1 MSSDDRNK
9 RPKLGYFSRE
19 QLMRDNARMGEATI
33 PQKFPEFPRETSSS
47 RQQQFEVFNQGNSQ
61 ELRDV
66 VARDFFDAQERLEE
80 RAQAQSKT
88 NIDKWSMRALL
99 VLALYSAAQVRYQP
113 ARVEAVLPDTLQK
126 RALEA
131 KGRVDLSLPIGEI
144 QIALNNIDTQF
155 QEPRF
160 IYGGRELTQEE
171 LDIVLNERF
180 PEWNLLKDIANH
192 FLVLFDEG
200 VSTIYQPVQEIVDS
214 MTSLLGQA
222 GKALAYAGISI
233 FTLLAGLFVYNSRKI
248 GLGVSASSA
257 VSTQLQ
263 PTELI
268 SGIVRIED
276 RQGIP
281 HYLTMAQILK
291 TIDESNVPVVN
302 SFFNIFYDF
311 VFENNFP
318 AFSPEPSRA
327 SSSASSVSSI
337 SSLSSVQSE
346 GLYGFG
352 DLDGIARIT
361 EIGVSNLLRFG
372 AFLYGGLENV
382 VSKFGGEMAEL
393 YESCDEDLP
402 SVSCKSQSVVSVV
415 ATTMQKNRLKI
426 NRDRVPPE
434 LLPILDYG
442 SGSDFSRN
450 SSQNIESRP
459 GSPFG
464 ESGGRKSRKHRRKAR
479 KTKKAKKVKKTKKA
493 KKVKK
498 VFVLKGGKKSKR
510 SRR

>member
-1 MSSDDRNK
+1 MNPDE
-9 RPKLGYFSRE
+9 RE
-19 QLMRDNARMGEATI
+19 NQRRRIDFDTLNTRMGMARI
-33 PQKFPEFPRETSSS
+33 PPPVDEFPR
-47 RQQQFEVFNQGNSQ
+47 QQFEVFNQGNSQ
-61 ELRDV
+61 ELRGV

-281 HYLTMAQILK
+281 HYLTMSQILK

-327 SSSASSVSSI
+327 SSSASSVSSV

-352 DLDGIARIT
+352 DLAGIARIT

-382 VSKFGGEMAEL
+382 VSKFGGEMAGICI
-393 YESCDEDLP
+393 ES
-402 SVSCKSQSVVSVV
+402 STVSSCESQSVISVV
-415 ATTMQKNRLKI
+415 ATTMQKNRLQI
-426 NRDRVPPE
+426 NRDRLPPE

-442 SGSDFSRN
+442 SGSDFSRNSSRN